1 MLRKC
6 EDVIH
11 ILAHKKT
18 HLQKNFV
25 SAFYSCSL
33 FITQKTLQFQSLYQE
48 SLLLSEIYF
57 PPLFYAFNRWSAF
70 MFNSRATFL
79 IIAQFLQQSQLSF
92 YCWYL
97 PLRYLAFDTKEFS
110 QYFCLLHLPCEYPFE
125 HRVLIFAVNYPH
137 RQLKKFTSLH
147 NCLISTLL

>member
-6 EDVIH
+6 EDLIH

-57 PPLFYAFNRWSAF
+57 PPPFYALNRWSAF

-97 PLRYLAFDTKEFS
+97 PFRLLSMTFLVPPINIHSHKLPNETIPQIKEK
-110 QYFCLLHLPCEYPFE
+110 YRDGLYILPFF
-125 HRVLIFAVNYPH
+125 LGKSKMFF
-137 RQLKKFTSLH
+137 KKS
-147 NCLISTLL
+147 